1 MLWRKID
8 ESQTF
13 CTIVY
18 LLFRIYGGCCFTD
31 QLIQYFNYAI
41 LFVGGLYYWVYHIN
55 DPVSSHDDQEKQI
68 VPRVGFIEKEHQMIG
83 NVRYL
88 PRKLRKWV
96 HSLSYLSD
104 TYLWLVVVY

>member
-1 MLWRKID
+1 MNLKRFVQLFICYFV
-8 ESQTF
+8 SM
-13 CTIVY
+13 VVAV
-18 LLFRIYGGCCFTD
+18 LLTNLFNI
-31 QLIQYFNYAI
+31 FNYAI

-68 VPRVGFIEKEHQMIG
+68 VPRVDLLKGASDDWQCSLSTKKVKKM
-83 NVRYL
+83 
-88 PRKLRKWV
+88 V

>member
-68 VPRVGFIEKEHQMIG
+68 VPRVDLLKGASDDWQCSLSTKKVKKM
-83 NVRYL
+83 
-88 PRKLRKWV
+88 V